1 MTDSVVVAGGG
12 LAGLV
17 AARRLAERGVDVTL
31 YERRETVGGRVRTRR
46 QDGFTLDRGFQVLFT
61 AYPAAQRELD
71 FDALDMRY
79 FSPGACICR
88 PGRRSV
94 LSDPL
99 RDPGALLDSLRN
111 PEVTTTDKVR
121 TLLLRQDVAGK
132 SEADIFSGPD
142 RSIRDHLEEWGFSDD
157 YIEHFV
163 APFYGGITLDRSLET
178 SKRVFEYTFK
188 TLSEGRIGVP
198 AAGMGAIPE
207 QLAARAREAGVEVVT
222 GVEVT
227 GVSDAARGPT
237 TVEVTDG
244 GATDENED
252 GTGTDQ
258 AGDGAEGG
266 DGAEA
271 GDDPDGPDQ
280 PVTVETSDGTVTADA
295 VVVATDPR
303 TARDLTGVEAIPTAA
318 RSSVTQYYSL
328 PAGTDLDTGRKLLL
342 NAGGPEP
349 NTVVP
354 LSAVAPEYAPADRE
368 LLNATFLG
376 SEALDADDEELF
388 AATRRALAAWYPE
401 REFGDVELLHTDR
414 VEFAQFDQPPG
425 VHDGLPS
432 ARTPGGRTYLA
443 GDYTGWSSINAALKS
458 GRLAANAV
466 LVDVA

>member
-31 YERRETVGGRVRTRR
+31 YERNETVGGRVRTRE

-61 AYPAAQRELD
+61 AYPAARRELD

-132 SEADIFSGPD
+132 SEADIFSAPD
-142 RSIRDHLEEWGFSDD
+142 RSIREHLEEWGFSDD

-188 TLSEGRIGVP
+188 ALSEGRIGVP

-207 QLAARAREAGVEVVT
+207 QLAARAREAGAEVVT

-227 GVSDAARGPT
+227 GVSDAARGAT
-237 TVEVTDG
+237 RVEVTDG
-244 GATDENED
+244 GTSDEAAT
-252 GTGTDQ
+252 
-258 AGDGAEGG
+258 GDGGG
-266 DGAEA
+266 DDAA
-271 GDDPDGPDQ
+271 ADAQDR
-280 PVTVETSDGTVTADA
+280 PVTVETTDGTVTADA

-303 TARDLTGVEAIPTAA
+303 TARELTGVEAIPTAA

-328 PAGTDLDTGRKLLL
+328 PAGTDLDTGKKLLL
-342 NAGGPEP
+342 NAHGPAP

-376 SEALDADDEELF
+376 SEALSADDEELF

-401 REFGDVELLHTDR
+401 REFDDVELLHTDR

-458 GRLAANAV
+458 GRLAATAA
-466 LVDVA
+466 LGDLD